1 MKAAVLCIFTMVGW
15 ERLEI
20 PNVGLL
26 LGISVDTHIENLM
39 CRKQRE
45 KISKEEY
52 TMKNV
57 SSASYILQRKLARVL
72 SSNQSCHFR
81 IRQLRSL
88 SFRYFFEQV
97 ISSMNILLHELK
109 GFAEKRF

>member
-26 LGISVDTHIENLM
+26 LGISVDAHIENLM

-45 KISKEEY
+45 KS
-52 TMKNV
+52 
-57 SSASYILQRKLARVL
+57 
-72 SSNQSCHFR
+72 
-81 IRQLRSL
+81 
-88 SFRYFFEQV
+88 
-97 ISSMNILLHELK
+97 
-109 GFAEKRF
+109 

>member
-1 MKAAVLCIFTMVGW
+1 MHTLKILCA
-15 ERLEI
+15 
-20 PNVGLL
+20 
-26 LGISVDTHIENLM
+26 EN
-39 CRKQRE
+39 RGK
-45 KISKEEY
+45 KVSKEEY

-72 SSNQSCHFR
+72 SSYQSCHFR

-97 ISSMNILLHELK
+97 ISSMNVLLHELK